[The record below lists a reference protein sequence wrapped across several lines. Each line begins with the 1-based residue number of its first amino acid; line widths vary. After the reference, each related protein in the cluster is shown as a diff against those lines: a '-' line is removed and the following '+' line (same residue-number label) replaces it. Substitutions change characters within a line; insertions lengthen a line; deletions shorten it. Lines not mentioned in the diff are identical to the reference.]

1 MFNLFK
7 KRTEKPVLPAGKT
20 MSRDDIIAFLK
31 TSPKKF
37 LEFEEFYKTE
47 ILPHDVPS
55 DADTFLLNAK
65 QAAAFGRK
73 PVSDADLSELEDRIV
88 SELYALTEI
97 NVYSGHGLVN
107 RTKKADGTTP
117 SCIPVTLDEVMAIPE
132 IVRPDLT
139 GRLMHRY
146 IDGSSG
152 EASLALL
159 LKIKATK
166 DKNLKRQMYHCF
178 RQGLEIADVDALQYA
193 IINTNANSIGH
204 WLPALVAA
212 NADKDFFKIPKTT
225 YVKLPVTMLE
235 LTKTD
240 YMSLTQ
246 TTKNIVDKW
255 AMRAFS
261 LDESKDYFVKNGVYS
276 NKFDFRNCHVCG
288 EKEVKELGEYL
299 LFIHFAAC
307 EMASPLNCPCIYGPG
322 TTTEWVVREF
332 IPDKENYPVI
342 YKGLPLHTE
351 YRVFIDCDTDRILG
365 IHPYWD
371 PEVMEKRFDE
381 HRDDH
386 DEHDA
391 IAYRAYENTLME
403 KYENNKDLVSRK
415 AAELLPDLNLK
426 GQWSLDVMQ
435 NDDDFWLIDMALAEQ
450 SAGYLKTVKLAD
462 RRPSKENWIPEI

>member
-7 KRTEKPVLPAGKT
+7 KKSGKPGLSAGKT
-20 MSRDDIIAFLK
+20 MSRDDIIALLK
-31 TSPKKF
+31 TSPEKF

-47 ILPHDVPS
+47 ILPNDVPS
-55 DADTFLLNAK
+55 DTDTFLLNAK
-65 QAAAFGRK
+65 QAASLGRK

-88 SELYALTEI
+88 SELYTLTEI
-97 NVYSGHGLVN
+97 NMYSGHGLVS
-107 RTKKADGTTP
+107 RTKEACSVISND
-117 SCIPVTLDEVMAIPE
+117 SSVTLDEVMAVPE

-139 GRLMHRY
+139 GRLMHRDV
-146 IDGSSG
+146 DGSSG

-159 LKIKATK
+159 SKIKTTK
-166 DKNLKRQMYHCF
+166 DKILKRQMYHCF
-178 RQGLEIADVDALQYA
+178 RQGLETADVDALQHA
-193 IINTNANSIGH
+193 IIDTNVNSIGH
-204 WLPALVAA
+204 WFPALAAA
-212 NADKDFFKIPKTT
+212 NADKEFFKIPKTT

-235 LTKTD
+235 LTKND

-255 AMRAFS
+255 AMRVFS
-261 LDESKDYFVKNGVYS
+261 LDASKDYFVKNGVFS

-307 EMASPLNCPCIYGPG
+307 QMASALNHPCIYGPG

-332 IPDKENYPVI
+332 IPDQENCPVI

-391 IAYRAYENTLME
+391 IAYRAYESTLME
-403 KYENNKDLVSRK
+403 KYEKNKDLVSRK
-415 AAELLPDLNLK
+415 IAELLPDLDLK

-435 NDDDFWLIDMALAEQ
+435 NGDDFWLIDMALAEQ

>member
-1 MFNLFK
+1 
-7 KRTEKPVLPAGKT
+7 
-20 MSRDDIIAFLK
+20 MSRDDIIALLK
-31 TSPKKF
+31 TSPEKF

-47 ILPHDVPS
+47 ILPNDVPS
-55 DADTFLLNAK
+55 DTDTFLLNAK
-65 QAAAFGRK
+65 QAASLGRK

-88 SELYALTEI
+88 SELYTLTEI
-97 NVYSGHGLVN
+97 NMYSGHGLVS
-107 RTKKADGTTP
+107 RTKEACSVISND
-117 SCIPVTLDEVMAIPE
+117 SSVTLDEVMAVPE

-139 GRLMHRY
+139 GRLMHRDV
-146 IDGSSG
+146 DGSSG

-159 LKIKATK
+159 SKIKTTK
-166 DKNLKRQMYHCF
+166 DKILKRQMYHCF
-178 RQGLEIADVDALQYA
+178 RQGLETADVDALQHA
-193 IINTNANSIGH
+193 IIDTNVNSIGH
-204 WLPALVAA
+204 WFPALAAA
-212 NADKDFFKIPKTT
+212 NADKEFFKIPKTT

-235 LTKTD
+235 LTKND

-255 AMRAFS
+255 AMRVFS
-261 LDESKDYFVKNGVYS
+261 LDASKDYFVKNGVFS

-307 EMASPLNCPCIYGPG
+307 QMASALNHPCIYGPG

-332 IPDKENYPVI
+332 IPDQENCPVI

-391 IAYRAYENTLME
+391 IAYRAYESTLME
-403 KYENNKDLVSRK
+403 KYEKNKDLVSRK
-415 AAELLPDLNLK
+415 IAELLPDLDLK

-435 NDDDFWLIDMALAEQ
+435 NGDDFWLIDMALAEQ

>member
-7 KRTEKPVLPAGKT
+7 KRSEKPVLPAGKM
-20 MSRDDIIAFLK
+20 MSRDDIISFLK
-31 TSPKKF
+31 TSPEKF

-47 ILPHDVPS
+47 ILPNDVPS
-55 DADTFLLNAK
+55 DADAFPLNAK
-65 QAAAFGRK
+65 QAAALSRK
-73 PVSDADLSELEDRIV
+73 PVSDADMSELEDRIV

-97 NVYSGHGLVN
+97 NVYNGHGLVN
-107 RTKKADGTTP
+107 MTKKADGITP
-117 SCIPVTLDEVMAIPE
+117 DCSPVTFDEVMTVPE
-132 IVRPDLT
+132 TVRPDLT

-204 WLPALVAA
+204 WLSALVAA

-255 AMRAFS
+255 AMRAF
-261 LDESKDYFVKNGVYS
+261 Y
-276 NKFDFRNCHVCG
+276 
-288 EKEVKELGEYL
+288 
-299 LFIHFAAC
+299 
-307 EMASPLNCPCIYGPG
+307 
-322 TTTEWVVREF
+322 
-332 IPDKENYPVI
+332 
-342 YKGLPLHTE
+342 
-351 YRVFIDCDTDRILG
+351 
-365 IHPYWD
+365 PYWD

-435 NDDDFWLIDMALAEQ
+435 NGDDFWLIDMALAEQ

>member
-7 KRTEKPVLPAGKT
+7 KRSEKPVLPAGKM
-20 MSRDDIIAFLK
+20 MSRDDIISFLK
-31 TSPKKF
+31 TSPEKF

-88 SELYALTEI
+88 SELYTLTEI
-97 NVYSGHGLVN
+97 NMYSGHGLVSRN
-107 RTKKADGTTP
+107 KEACSVTSND
-117 SCIPVTLDEVMAIPE
+117 SPVTLDEVMAVPE

-139 GRLMHRY
+139 GRLMHRDV
-146 IDGSSG
+146 DGSSG

-159 LKIKATK
+159 SKIKETK
-166 DKNLKRQMYHCF
+166 DKNLKKQMYHCF
-178 RQGLEIADVDALQYA
+178 RQGLETADVDALQHA
-193 IINTNANSIGH
+193 IIDTNVNSIGH
-204 WLPALVAA
+204 WLPALAAA
-212 NADKDFFKIPKTT
+212 NADKEFFKIPKTT

-235 LTKTD
+235 LTKND

-255 AMRAFS
+255 AMRVFS
-261 LDESKDYFVKNGVYS
+261 LDASKDYFVKNGVFS

-307 EMASPLNCPCIYGPG
+307 QMASALNHPCIYGPG

-332 IPDKENYPVI
+332 IPDQENCPVI

-351 YRVFIDCDTDRILG
+351 YRVFIDCDTNRILG

-391 IAYRAYENTLME
+391 IAYRAYESTLME
-403 KYENNKDLVSRK
+403 KYEKNKDLVNRK
-415 AAELLPDLNLK
+415 IAELMPDLNLK

-435 NDDDFWLIDMALAEQ
+435 NGDDFWLIDMALAEQ

>member
-7 KRTEKPVLPAGKT
+7 KKSGKQMLPAGKT

-31 TSPKKF
+31 TSAEKF

-47 ILPHDVPS
+47 ILPNDVPS
-55 DADTFLLNAK
+55 DTDTFLLNAK
-65 QAAAFGRK
+65 QAAALGKK

-97 NVYSGHGLVN
+97 NVYNGHGLVS
-107 RTKKADGTTP
+107 RTKEAC
-117 SCIPVTLDEVMAIPE
+117 SVISNASSVTLDEVMAVPE

-139 GRLMHRY
+139 GRLMHRDV
-146 IDGSSG
+146 DGSSG

-159 LKIKATK
+159 SKIKETK
-166 DKNLKRQMYHCF
+166 DKILKRQMYHCF
-178 RQGLEIADVDALQYA
+178 RQGLETADVDALQHA
-193 IINTNANSIGH
+193 IIDTNVNSIGH
-204 WLPALVAA
+204 WLPALAAA
-212 NADKDFFKIPKTT
+212 NADKEFFKIPKTT

-235 LTKTD
+235 LTKND

-255 AMRAFS
+255 AMRVFS
-261 LDESKDYFVKNGVYS
+261 LDESKDYFVKNGVFS

-307 EMASPLNCPCIYGPG
+307 QMASPLNHPCIYGPG

-332 IPDKENYPVI
+332 IPDQENCPVI

-351 YRVFIDCDTDRILG
+351 YRAFIDCDTDRILG

-386 DEHDA
+386 DEHDT
-391 IAYRAYENTLME
+391 IAYRAYESTLME
-403 KYENNKDLVSRK
+403 KYEKNKDLVSRK
-415 AAELLPDLNLK
+415 IAELMPDLNLK

-435 NDDDFWLIDMALAEQ
+435 NGDDFWLIDMALAEQ

>member
-7 KRTEKPVLPAGKT
+7 KKSGKPGLSAGKT
-20 MSRDDIIAFLK
+20 MSRDDIIALLK
-31 TSPKKF
+31 TSPEKF

-47 ILPHDVPS
+47 ILPNDVPS
-55 DADTFLLNAK
+55 DTDTFLLNAK
-65 QAAAFGRK
+65 QAAALGKK

-88 SELYALTEI
+88 SELYTLTEI

-107 RTKKADGTTP
+107 RTKAACSITP
-117 SCIPVTLDEVMAIPE
+117 DCSSVTLDEVMAVPE

-139 GRLMHRY
+139 GRLMHRDV
-146 IDGSSG
+146 DGSSG

-159 LKIKATK
+159 SKIKTTK
-166 DKNLKRQMYHCF
+166 DKILKRQMYHCF
-178 RQGLEIADVDALQYA
+178 RQGLETADVDALQHA
-193 IINTNANSIGH
+193 IIDTNVNSIGH
-204 WLPALVAA
+204 WFPALAAA
-212 NADKDFFKIPKTT
+212 NADKEFFKIPKTT

-235 LTKTD
+235 LTKND
-240 YMSLTQ
+240 YMALTQ

-255 AMRAFS
+255 AMRVFS
-261 LDESKDYFVKNGVYS
+261 LDASKDYFVKNGVFS

-307 EMASPLNCPCIYGPG
+307 QMASALNHPCIYGPG

-332 IPDKENYPVI
+332 IPDQENCPVI

-391 IAYRAYENTLME
+391 IAYRAYESTLME
-403 KYENNKDLVSRK
+403 KYEKNKDLVSRK
-415 AAELLPDLNLK
+415 IAELMPDLNLK

-435 NDDDFWLIDMALAEQ
+435 NSDDFWLIDMALAEQ
-450 SAGYLKTVKLAD
+450 SAGYLKAVKLAV
-462 RRPSKENWIPEI
+462 RRPSEENWIPEI

>member
-7 KRTEKPVLPAGKT
+7 KRSEKPVLPAGKM

-107 RTKKADGTTP
+107 MTKKADGITP
-117 SCIPVTLDEVMAIPE
+117 DCSPVTLHEVMAVPE

-146 IDGSSG
+146 VNGSSG

-204 WLPALVAA
+204 WLPALATA

-246 TTKNIVDKW
+246 
-255 AMRAFS
+255 
-261 LDESKDYFVKNGVYS
+261 
-276 NKFDFRNCHVCG
+276 
-288 EKEVKELGEYL
+288 
-299 LFIHFAAC
+299 
-307 EMASPLNCPCIYGPG
+307 YG
-322 TTTEWVVREF
+322 
-332 IPDKENYPVI
+332 
-342 YKGLPLHTE
+342 
-351 YRVFIDCDTDRILG
+351 
-365 IHPYWD
+365 
-371 PEVMEKRFDE
+371 
-381 HRDDH
+381 
-386 DEHDA
+386 
-391 IAYRAYENTLME
+391 
-403 KYENNKDLVSRK
+403 
-415 AAELLPDLNLK
+415 
-426 GQWSLDVMQ
+426 
-435 NDDDFWLIDMALAEQ
+435 
-450 SAGYLKTVKLAD
+450 
-462 RRPSKENWIPEI
+462 